1 MKQLFVR
8 ACTVVAVFSAAATGC
23 AAQDSGRPV
32 EARPERDLTQA
43 EQLRISDANE
53 VLIKQCMTRAGFS
66 YWTSPRLSL
75 EESRTLGYVA
85 DDVDWA
91 RKHGYGSRILAKEE
105 RARHANPNLAY
116 RTTLSQERQVAFDT
130 ALDGGRDAPVISA
143 DVPSGGKI
151 QKRVGGCAAEAEKR
165 LYVDLKAWFT
175 ADKTASNLRPLYVP
189 KVLRDKQFTAALK
202 AWSQCMKRAGHPYS
216 DPSAARQATLRQAG
230 GARSEDQAFA
240 AEKQLAIADA
250 TCARDTSLRAIGTE
264 REAYY
269 MNKLRGQ
276 YGEALDTSLRMRREA
291 LARAVKIVGPRT

>member
-8 ACTVVAVFSAAATGC
+8 ACTVVAVFSAATTGC
-23 AAQDSGRPV
+23 AAHEAVRPA
-32 EARPERDLTQA
+32 EARPERELTQA
-43 EQLRISDANE
+43 EELRISDATE
-53 VLIKQCMTRAGFS
+53 ALIKQCMARAGFS

-105 RARHANPNLAY
+105 RARHANPNHAY
-116 RTTLSQERQVAFDT
+116 LTTLSQERRVAFDT

-151 QKRVGGCAAEAEKR
+151 QKRVGGCAAEAEKK
-165 LYVDLKAWFT
+165 LYGDLKAWFT

-189 KVLRDKQFTAALK
+189 NVLRDKQFTAALK
-202 AWSQCMKRAGHPYS
+202 AWSQCMKRAGHPFS
-216 DPSAARQATLRQAG
+216 DPPAVRQAALRQAPG
-230 GARSEDQAFA
+230 TRPDQAFA
-240 AEKQLAIADA
+240 AERQLAVADA
-250 TCARDTSLRAIGTE
+250 TCARDTSLRAVGTE

-269 MNKLRGQ
+269 VNKLRAQ
-276 YGEALDTSLRMRREA
+276 YGDALDTSLRMRREA